1 MSIELVCMQAV
12 CGTGQ
17 VSYQGQVLD
26 LEKPFKRATMHEL
39 VQEAIGQSSCLCCI
53 ALASHLDFSTGGLHD
68 AMLMQKIPLGRV
80 ILCILLPFVHVQKPI
95 QLEQP

>member
-1 MSIELVCMQAV
+1 MQAV

-39 VQEAIGQSSCLCCI
+39 VHEAIGQSSCI
-53 ALASHLDFSTGGLHD
+53 ALALCLDFSQDGLHE
-68 AMLMQKIPLGRV
+68 AMLIQKTPLV
-80 ILCILLPFVHVQKPI
+80 CTI
-95 QLEQP
+95 QCF